1 MLRSCFL
8 SLLCL
13 LCLTSFAGFDPAR
26 NMQYR
31 DALFYP
37 GETGGNIWGHVDS
50 LGNEY
55 ALMCASQGLSI
66 VNVTNP
72 DSIWEVV
79 RIPGVDNLWRE
90 VKTWQGFAYVTTE
103 GGGGL
108 QIVDLRPLPSPNLP
122 YKNYYK
128 PLLGSPIDSLRTIHA
143 LHIDNGKLYLYGANL
158 LTKGILRYS
167 LNDPRNPV
175 YLNGYQEH
183 YVHDGIVRNDTAWPG
198 QIYNGNFAVVD
209 FNAGPQYTLLQTQN
223 TPGLFTHN
231 TWLNDE
237 GTVLFTTDEVSSS
250 YLAAYDVSN
259 LQNITELGRIR
270 SNPGSGSIV
279 HNTLYKDGYCVNSWY
294 KDGCVIVDAHK
305 PYNLVQ
311 VGNYDTYRTQ
321 GSDFHGS
328 WGVYPYLPSGNILI
342 SNLDTAVSSF
352 TADAGGL
359 YVVTPTYRRAS
370 YLEGMVVDSLTGNP
384 IINAKLT
391 LYASNGDST
400 TTISGLNG
408 GYRFGIADTGSLT
421 LTIRRAAYSIR
432 NYTVHLQSGETD
444 SLLVRLMPLNSGF
457 ETAVLLQEPQVWPN
471 PSNVGCTIGVAE
483 PLPGGSFWEIRNC
496 LGQVVDRVVAQHSGN
511 QYLSFEHIPAGWYT
525 IALTTAKGA
534 GKPVRFGN
542 LR

>member
-1 MLRSCFL
+1 MLRTL
-8 SLLCL
+8 PLLFFCL
-13 LCLTSFAGFDPAR
+13 LCHISFAEFDPAR
-26 NMQYR
+26 NIQFR
-31 DALFYP
+31 SARFYP

-79 RIPGVDNLWRE
+79 RIPGVNNLWRE

-108 QIVDLRPLPSPNLP
+108 QIVDLRPLPNPSLP

-128 PLLGSPIDSLRTIHA
+128 PVLGTPADSLRTIHA

-167 LNDPRNPV
+167 LNDPWNPV
-175 YLNGYQEH
+175 YLNGYQDH
-183 YVHDGIVRNDTAWPG
+183 YVHDGIVRNDTAWAG
-198 QIYNGNFAVVD
+198 QIYNGSFAVVD
-209 FNAGPQYTLLQTQN
+209 FNAGPQATVLQTQT

-237 GTVLFTTDEVSSS
+237 STVLFTTDEVSNS

-259 LQNITELGRIR
+259 LQNITELGRVR

-279 HNTLYKDGYCVNSWY
+279 HNTLYKNGYCINSWY

-342 SNLDTAVSSF
+342 SNLDTAVSNV

-359 YVVTPTYRRAS
+359 YVVTPTYTRAS
-370 YLEGMVVDSLTGNP
+370 YLEGTVVDSLSGNP

-400 TTISGLNG
+400 TTLSGLDG
-408 GYRFGIADTGSLT
+408 GYRFGIADTGNLLLS
-421 LTIRRAAYSIR
+421 IRRAVYTNR
-432 NYTVHLQSGETD
+432 NYTVNLQAGETD
-444 SLLVRLMPLNSGF
+444 SVTVRLLPLSSSVG
-457 ETAVLLQEPQVWPN
+457 TMLSQQEPIIWPN
-471 PSNVGCTIGVAE
+471 PSYSGCTIQAAE
-483 PLPGGSFWEIRNC
+483 PLPTGSFWEIRNC
-496 LGQVVDRVVAQHSGN
+496 LGQLVEQVVAQQTGN
-511 QYLSFEHIPAGWYT
+511 QYFSFAQLPAGWYT
-525 IALTTAKGA
+525 IGLATPKGM